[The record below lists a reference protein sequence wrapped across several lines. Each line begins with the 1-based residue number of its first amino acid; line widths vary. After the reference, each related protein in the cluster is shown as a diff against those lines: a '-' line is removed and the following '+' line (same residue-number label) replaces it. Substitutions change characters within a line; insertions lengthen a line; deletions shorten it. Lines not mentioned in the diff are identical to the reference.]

1 MYEEATERIGRFL
14 KDLFPNGPFKSFY
27 IGGDPEL
34 IAEANLPALVV
45 QFLDNANTSGPTG
58 TDRVDPE
65 QIVIKVIMNEK
76 DDWGAADDV
85 DLTEK
90 KIREIVQARDASTG
104 YYLPQSIKG
113 ALRSKL
119 SLEGAALDADMRFE
133 LGSVARAN
141 DLITREGHLTI
152 TVSYLVGLPN
162 RS

>member
-45 QFLDNANTSGPTG
+45 RFVANDNSSGPTG

-65 QIVIKVIMNEK
+65 EIVIKVILNEK
-76 DDWGAADDV
+76 DDWGAADNV

-90 KIREIVQARDASTG
+90 KIRNIVQARDAATG

-119 SLEGAALDADMRFE
+119 SLEGAALGADMRFE
-133 LGSVARAN
+133 LGSVQRGTE
-141 DLITREGHLTI
+141 LVTREGHLTI
-152 TVSYLVGLPN
+152 TISYLVGIPN